1 MSYVRA
7 LNGFHMLKVVIQYTN
22 VLRLQSIVG
31 VNIHFIKGTR
41 LKGRFDNMLHN
52 PTGKERLA
60 LAFLLGMLAILG
72 PLNID
77 MYLPSFPEIA
87 DDLSASASLVQLSLT
102 ACLVGLTIGQLI
114 VGPVSDA
121 QGRRKP
127 LLICIFLF
135 ALSSLFCAL
144 SPNITTLVAA
154 RFLQGFTASAGLVLS
169 RAIVRD
175 VFTGREL
182 SKFFSLLMVI
192 TAVAPMV
199 APMTGGAILLL
210 PFATWH
216 TIFHVLTIIG
226 FLLVLL
232 IALRLKETL
241 PPEKRIPSSI
251 GTSVKTMGSL
261 LKDRSFMG
269 YALTVGFIH
278 GGSFAYVSGTPFV
291 YQDIYGVS
299 PQVFSILFGINGLA
313 IISGS
318 FIIGRFGGIIHEKRL
333 LRMAVITA
341 MIATAVLLTMTIIHG
356 PLATLVISIF
366 VYMITIG
373 MVLTST
379 FTLAMERQG
388 HRAGSASALLGML
401 PLLLGSIVSPLVG
414 INETTA
420 IPMGAIMFVTAVIGS
435 LAFFGLT
442 KERAN

>member
-1 MSYVRA
+1 
-7 LNGFHMLKVVIQYTN
+7 
-22 VLRLQSIVG
+22 
-31 VNIHFIKGTR
+31 
-41 LKGRFDNMLHN
+41 MLHN

-87 DDLSASASLVQLSLT
+87 EDLSASASLVQLSLT

-216 TIFHVLTIIG
+216 TIFHVLMIIG

-251 GTSVKTMGSL
+251 GTSVKTMCSL

-318 FIIGRFGGIIHEKRL
+318 FIIGRFGGIIHEKSL
-333 LRMAVITA
+333 LRIAVITA
-341 MIATAVLLTMTIIHG
+341 MIATAVLLTMTMIHG

-366 VYMITIG
+366 IYMITIG

-379 FTLAMERQG
+379 FTLAMEKQG

-420 IPMGAIMFVTAVIGS
+420 VPMGAIMFVTAVIGS

-442 KERAN
+442 KERVGQNS

>member
-1 MSYVRA
+1 
-7 LNGFHMLKVVIQYTN
+7 
-22 VLRLQSIVG
+22 
-31 VNIHFIKGTR
+31 
-41 LKGRFDNMLHN
+41 MLHN

-318 FIIGRFGGIIHEKRL
+318 FIIGRFGGIIHEKSL

-341 MIATAVLLTMTIIHG
+341 MIATAVLLTMTMIHG
-356 PLATLVISIF
+356 PLSTLVISIF
-366 VYMITIG
+366 IYMITIG

-379 FTLAMERQG
+379 FTLAMEKQG

-442 KERAN
+442 KERAEQNQ

>member
-1 MSYVRA
+1 
-7 LNGFHMLKVVIQYTN
+7 MLQ
-22 VLRLQSIVG
+22 
-31 VNIHFIKGTR
+31 
-41 LKGRFDNMLHN
+41 N

-77 MYLPSFPEIA
+77 MYLPSFPDIA

-102 ACLVGLTIGQLI
+102 ACLIGLTIGQVI

-154 RFLQGFTASAGLVLS
+154 RFLQGITASAGLVLS

-192 TAVAPMV
+192 TAVAPMI
-199 APMTGGAILLL
+199 APMTGGALLLL

-216 TIFHVLTIIG
+216 TIFHFLTIIG
-226 FLLVLL
+226 FVLVLI
-232 IALRLKETL
+232 IALKLKETL
-241 PPEKRIPSSI
+241 PLEKRIPSSI
-251 GTSVKTMGSL
+251 GTSVRTMGSL

-313 IISGS
+313 IITGS
-318 FIIGRFGGIIHEKRL
+318 FMIGRFGGIIHEKSL

-341 MIATAVLLTMTIIHG
+341 MIATAVLLTMTMIHG
-356 PLATLVISIF
+356 PLAALVISIF

-379 FTLAMERQG
+379 FTLAMEKQG

-414 INETTA
+414 IDETTA
-420 IPMGAIMFVTAVIGS
+420 VPMGAIMFVTAVIGS
-435 LAFFGLT
+435 LAFFRLT
-442 KERAN
+442 KESVKQN

>member
-1 MSYVRA
+1 
-7 LNGFHMLKVVIQYTN
+7 MLQ
-22 VLRLQSIVG
+22 
-31 VNIHFIKGTR
+31 
-41 LKGRFDNMLHN
+41 N

-77 MYLPSFPEIA
+77 MYLPSFPDIA

-102 ACLVGLTIGQLI
+102 ACLIGLTIGQVI
-114 VGPVSDA
+114 VGPVSDV

-154 RFLQGFTASAGLVLS
+154 RFLQGITASAGLVLS

-192 TAVAPMV
+192 TAVAPMI
-199 APMTGGAILLL
+199 APMTGGALLLL

-216 TIFHVLTIIG
+216 TIFHFLTIIG
-226 FLLVLL
+226 FVLVLV

-251 GTSVKTMGSL
+251 GTSVRTMGSL

-269 YALTVGFIH
+269 YALTVGFVH

-313 IISGS
+313 IITGS
-318 FIIGRFGGIIHEKRL
+318 FMIGRFGGIIHEKSL

-341 MIATAVLLTMTIIHG
+341 MIATAVLLTMTMIHG
-356 PLATLVISIF
+356 PLAALVISIF

-379 FTLAMERQG
+379 FTLAMEKQG

-414 INETTA
+414 IDETTA
-420 IPMGAIMFVTAVIGS
+420 VPMGAIMFVTAVIGS
-435 LAFFGLT
+435 LAFFRLT
-442 KERAN
+442 KESVKQN

>member
-1 MSYVRA
+1 
-7 LNGFHMLKVVIQYTN
+7 
-22 VLRLQSIVG
+22 
-31 VNIHFIKGTR
+31 
-41 LKGRFDNMLHN
+41 MLHN

-127 LLICIFLF
+127 LLISIFLF

-216 TIFHVLTIIG
+216 TIFHVLMIIG

-232 IALRLKETL
+232 IAFRLKETL

-251 GTSVKTMGSL
+251 GTSVKTMVSL

-318 FIIGRFGGIIHEKRL
+318 FIIGRFGGIIHEKSL
-333 LRMAVITA
+333 LRIAVITA
-341 MIATAVLLTMTIIHG
+341 MIATTVLLTMTMIHG

-366 VYMITIG
+366 IYMITIG

-379 FTLAMERQG
+379 FTLAMEKQG

-442 KERAN
+442 KERAEQNS

>member
-1 MSYVRA
+1 
-7 LNGFHMLKVVIQYTN
+7 
-22 VLRLQSIVG
+22 
-31 VNIHFIKGTR
+31 
-41 LKGRFDNMLHN
+41 MLHN

-87 DDLSASASLVQLSLT
+87 DDLSANASLVQLSLT

-210 PFATWH
+210 PFASWH
-216 TIFHVLTIIG
+216 TIFHVLMIIG

-318 FIIGRFGGIIHEKRL
+318 FIIGRFGGIIHEKSL
-333 LRMAVITA
+333 LRTAAITA
-341 MIATAVLLTMTIIHG
+341 MIATAVLLTMTMIHG
-356 PLATLVISIF
+356 PLAALVISIF
-366 VYMITIG
+366 IYMITIG

-379 FTLAMERQG
+379 FTLAMEKQG
-388 HRAGSASALLGML
+388 HRAGSASAMLGML

-442 KERAN
+442 KERAEQNS

>member
-1 MSYVRA
+1 
-7 LNGFHMLKVVIQYTN
+7 
-22 VLRLQSIVG
+22 
-31 VNIHFIKGTR
+31 
-41 LKGRFDNMLHN
+41 MLHN

-121 QGRRKP
+121 RGRRKP

-318 FIIGRFGGIIHEKRL
+318 FIIGRFGGIIHEKSL

-341 MIATAVLLTMTIIHG
+341 MIATAVLLTMTMIHG

-366 VYMITIG
+366 IYMITIG

-379 FTLAMERQG
+379 FTLAMEKQG

-442 KERAN
+442 KERAEQNQ

>member
-1 MSYVRA
+1 
-7 LNGFHMLKVVIQYTN
+7 MLQ
-22 VLRLQSIVG
+22 
-31 VNIHFIKGTR
+31 
-41 LKGRFDNMLHN
+41 N

-77 MYLPSFPEIA
+77 MYLPSFPDIA

-102 ACLVGLTIGQLI
+102 ACLIGLTIGQVI

-154 RFLQGFTASAGLVLS
+154 RFLQGITASAGLVLS

-192 TAVAPMV
+192 TAVAPMI
-199 APMTGGAILLL
+199 APMTGGALLLL

-216 TIFHVLTIIG
+216 TIFHFLTIIG
-226 FLLVLL
+226 FVLVLI

-251 GTSVKTMGSL
+251 GTSVRTMGSL

-269 YALTVGFIH
+269 YALTVGFVH

-313 IISGS
+313 IITGS
-318 FIIGRFGGIIHEKRL
+318 FIIGRFGGIIHEKSL

-341 MIATAVLLTMTIIHG
+341 MIATAVLLTMTMIHG
-356 PLATLVISIF
+356 PLAALVISIF

-379 FTLAMERQG
+379 FTLAMEKQG

-414 INETTA
+414 IDETTA
-420 IPMGAIMFVTAVIGS
+420 VPMGAIMFVTAVIGS
-435 LAFFGLT
+435 LAFFRLT
-442 KERAN
+442 KESVKQN

>member
-1 MSYVRA
+1 
-7 LNGFHMLKVVIQYTN
+7 MLQ
-22 VLRLQSIVG
+22 
-31 VNIHFIKGTR
+31 
-41 LKGRFDNMLHN
+41 N

-77 MYLPSFPEIA
+77 MYLPSFPDIA

-102 ACLVGLTIGQLI
+102 ACLIGLTIGQVI

-135 ALSSLFCAL
+135 ALSSLFCAF

-154 RFLQGFTASAGLVLS
+154 RFLQGITASAGLVLS

-192 TAVAPMV
+192 TAVAPMI
-199 APMTGGAILLL
+199 APMTGGALLLL

-216 TIFHVLTIIG
+216 TIFHFLTIIG
-226 FLLVLL
+226 FVLVLV

-241 PPEKRIPSSI
+241 PPEKRIQSSI
-251 GTSVKTMGSL
+251 GTSVRTMGNL

-269 YALTVGFIH
+269 YALTVGFVH

-313 IISGS
+313 IITGS
-318 FIIGRFGGIIHEKRL
+318 FMIGRFGGIIHEKSL
-333 LRMAVITA
+333 LRIAVITA
-341 MIATAVLLTMTIIHG
+341 MIATAVLLTMTMIHG
-356 PLATLVISIF
+356 PLAALVISIF

-379 FTLAMERQG
+379 FTLAMEKQG

-414 INETTA
+414 IDETTA
-420 IPMGAIMFVTAVIGS
+420 VPMGAIMFVTAVIGS
-435 LAFFGLT
+435 LAFFRLT
-442 KERAN
+442 KESVKQN

>member
-1 MSYVRA
+1 
-7 LNGFHMLKVVIQYTN
+7 
-22 VLRLQSIVG
+22 
-31 VNIHFIKGTR
+31 
-41 LKGRFDNMLHN
+41 MLHN

-87 DDLSASASLVQLSLT
+87 EDLSARASLVQLSLT
-102 ACLVGLTIGQLI
+102 ACLIGLTIGQVV
-114 VGPVSDA
+114 VGPLSDA
-121 QGRRKP
+121 QGRRRP
-127 LLICIFLF
+127 LLLCIFLF
-135 ALSSLFCAL
+135 ALFSLFCAL
-144 SPNITTLVAA
+144 APNITTLVIA

-210 PFATWH
+210 PFASWH
-216 TIFHVLTIIG
+216 TIFLFLTVIG
-226 FLLVLL
+226 FLLVLI
-232 IALRLKETL
+232 IALKLKETL

-251 GTSVKTMGSL
+251 GNSVRTMGSL
-261 LKDRSFMG
+261 LKDRSFIG

-299 PQVFSILFGINGLA
+299 PQVFSVLFGINGLA
-313 IISGS
+313 IITGS
-318 FIIGRFGGIIHEKRL
+318 FIIGRFGGIIHEKSL
-333 LRMAVITA
+333 LRIGVITA
-341 MIATAVLLTMTIIHG
+341 MTATAVLLVMTIIHG
-356 PLATLVISIF
+356 PLAALVISIF
-366 VYMITIG
+366 IYMITIG
-373 MVLTST
+373 MTLTST
-379 FTLAMERQG
+379 FTLAMEKQG

-414 INETTA
+414 MNEATA
-420 IPMGAIMFVTAVIGS
+420 VPMGLIMFSTSVIGS
-435 LAFFGLT
+435 IAFFTLT
-442 KERAN
+442 TKQEKAKKE

>member
-1 MSYVRA
+1 
-7 LNGFHMLKVVIQYTN
+7 MLQ
-22 VLRLQSIVG
+22 
-31 VNIHFIKGTR
+31 
-41 LKGRFDNMLHN
+41 N

-77 MYLPSFPEIA
+77 MYLPSFPDIA

-102 ACLVGLTIGQLI
+102 ACLIGLTIGQVI

-154 RFLQGFTASAGLVLS
+154 RFLQGITASAGLVLS

-192 TAVAPMV
+192 TAVAPMI
-199 APMTGGAILLL
+199 APMTGGALLLL

-216 TIFHVLTIIG
+216 TIFHFLTIIG
-226 FLLVLL
+226 FVLVLV

-251 GTSVKTMGSL
+251 GTSVRTMGSL

-269 YALTVGFIH
+269 YALTVGFVH

-313 IISGS
+313 IITGS
-318 FIIGRFGGIIHEKRL
+318 FIIGRFGGIIHEKSL
-333 LRMAVITA
+333 LRMVVITA
-341 MIATAVLLTMTIIHG
+341 MIATAVLLTMTMIHG
-356 PLATLVISIF
+356 PLAALVISIF

-379 FTLAMERQG
+379 FTLAMEKQG

-414 INETTA
+414 IDETTA
-420 IPMGAIMFVTAVIGS
+420 VPMGAIMFVTAVIGS
-435 LAFFGLT
+435 LAFFRLT
-442 KERAN
+442 KESVKQN

>member
-1 MSYVRA
+1 
-7 LNGFHMLKVVIQYTN
+7 
-22 VLRLQSIVG
+22 
-31 VNIHFIKGTR
+31 
-41 LKGRFDNMLHN
+41 MLHN

-87 DDLSASASLVQLSLT
+87 EDLSASASLVQLSLT

-216 TIFHVLTIIG
+216 TIFHVLMIIG

-241 PPEKRIPSSI
+241 PPENRIPSSI

-318 FIIGRFGGIIHEKRL
+318 FIIGRFGGIIHEKSL
-333 LRMAVITA
+333 LRIAVITA
-341 MIATAVLLTMTIIHG
+341 MIATAVLLTMTMIHG

-366 VYMITIG
+366 IYMITIG

-379 FTLAMERQG
+379 FTLAMEKQG

-420 IPMGAIMFVTAVIGS
+420 VPMGAIMFVTAVIGS

-442 KERAN
+442 KERVGQNS

>member
-1 MSYVRA
+1 
-7 LNGFHMLKVVIQYTN
+7 
-22 VLRLQSIVG
+22 
-31 VNIHFIKGTR
+31 
-41 LKGRFDNMLHN
+41 MLHN

-87 DDLSASASLVQLSLT
+87 EDLSARASLVQLSLT
-102 ACLVGLTIGQLI
+102 ACLIGLTIGQVV
-114 VGPVSDA
+114 VGPLSDA
-121 QGRRKP
+121 QGRRRP
-127 LLICIFLF
+127 LLLCIFLF
-135 ALSSLFCAL
+135 ALFSLFCAL
-144 SPNITTLVAA
+144 APNITTLVIA

-210 PFATWH
+210 PFASWH
-216 TIFHVLTIIG
+216 TIFLFLTVIG
-226 FLLVLL
+226 FLLVLI
-232 IALRLKETL
+232 IALKLKETL

-251 GTSVKTMGSL
+251 GNSVRTMGSL
-261 LKDRSFMG
+261 LKDRSFIG

-299 PQVFSILFGINGLA
+299 PQVFSVLFGINGLA
-313 IISGS
+313 IITGS
-318 FIIGRFGGIIHEKRL
+318 FIIGRFGGIIHEKSL
-333 LRMAVITA
+333 LRIGVITA
-341 MIATAVLLTMTIIHG
+341 MTATAVLLVMTIIHG
-356 PLATLVISIF
+356 PLAALVISIF
-366 VYMITIG
+366 IYMITIG
-373 MVLTST
+373 MTLTST
-379 FTLAMERQG
+379 FTLAMEKQG

-414 INETTA
+414 MNEATA
-420 IPMGAIMFVTAVIGS
+420 VPMGLIMFTTSVIGS
-435 LAFFGLT
+435 IAFFTLT
-442 KERAN
+442 TKQEKAKKE

>member
-1 MSYVRA
+1 
-7 LNGFHMLKVVIQYTN
+7 
-22 VLRLQSIVG
+22 
-31 VNIHFIKGTR
+31 
-41 LKGRFDNMLHN
+41 MLHN

-87 DDLSASASLVQLSLT
+87 EDLSARASLVQLSLT
-102 ACLVGLTIGQLI
+102 ACLIGLTIGQVV
-114 VGPVSDA
+114 VGPLSDA

-127 LLICIFLF
+127 LLLCIFLF
-135 ALSSLFCAL
+135 ALFSLFCAL
-144 SPNITTLVAA
+144 APNITTLVIA

-210 PFATWH
+210 PFASWH
-216 TIFHVLTIIG
+216 TIFLFLTVIG
-226 FLLVLL
+226 FLLVLI
-232 IALRLKETL
+232 IALKLKETL

-251 GTSVKTMGSL
+251 GNSVRTMGSL
-261 LKDRSFMG
+261 LKDRSFIG

-299 PQVFSILFGINGLA
+299 PQVFSVLFGINGLA
-313 IISGS
+313 IITGS
-318 FIIGRFGGIIHEKRL
+318 FIIGRFGGIIHEKSL
-333 LRMAVITA
+333 LRIGGITA
-341 MIATAVLLTMTIIHG
+341 MTATAVLLVMTIIHG
-356 PLATLVISIF
+356 PLAALVISIF
-366 VYMITIG
+366 IYMITIG
-373 MVLTST
+373 MTLTST
-379 FTLAMERQG
+379 FTLAMEKQG

-414 INETTA
+414 MNEATA
-420 IPMGAIMFVTAVIGS
+420 VPMGLIMFATSVIGS
-435 LAFFGLT
+435 IAFFTLT
-442 KERAN
+442 TKQEKAKKE